1 MEAAIVCFNAPSQQR
16 KLLKKRTKRLGATCF
31 GAEIKTE
38 DLPNKKQ
45 IRVDL
50 KDVSDSNG

>member
-1 MEAAIVCFNAPSQQR
+1 MIKCALSTMQIIEEKN
-16 KLLKKRTKRLGATCF
+16 KRLGATCF

-45 IRVDL
+45 IHNDL
-50 KDVSDSNG
+50 KN